1 MIGFG
6 ERWGGGG
13 FVVRLCVECGLVG
26 WKGFFVMKKAV
37 KSDVGG
43 RGF

>member
-6 ERWGGGG
+6 GWWCGGR

-37 KSDVGG
+37 KRDV
-43 RGF
+43 